1 MKIENCKLCL
11 RTSFALSFLYQFN
24 CFPRSER
31 IQNIVP
37 VSKLLS
43 QLSKKVPSK
52 RIVRWW
58 FQKFRRG
65 NENFEENILNE
76 DKLEANPPA
85 NNIRSNDI
93 WVERVKWKN

>member
-1 MKIENCKLCL
+1 MNSEYCSCIEILG
-11 RTSFALSFLYQFN
+11 
-24 CFPRSER
+24 
-31 IQNIVP
+31 
-37 VSKLLS
+37 

-65 NENFEENILNE
+65 HENFEENILNE